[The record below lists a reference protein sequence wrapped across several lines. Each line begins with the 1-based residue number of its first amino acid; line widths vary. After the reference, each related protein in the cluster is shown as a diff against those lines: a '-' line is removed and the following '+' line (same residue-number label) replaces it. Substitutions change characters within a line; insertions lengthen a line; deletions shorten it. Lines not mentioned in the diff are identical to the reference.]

1 MLQVAFPHRG
11 VVPLQILAPK
21 SASSLQRLQSCIPH
35 SSECVQSLL
44 LFLWFVI
51 FKAQYTLT
59 PSQASSHVLLSWVSW
74 QTLSK
79 DICSP
84 RTRPG
89 GQTKYASGSGQN
101 INSGGNICYVIQKRG
116 EPVSPREK
124 LASNYSGTGRK
135 WNNFLFQ
142 WCRF

>member
-1 MLQVAFPHRG
+1 MPQVAFPHRG
-11 VVPLQILAPK
+11 AVPLQILAPK
-21 SASSLQRLQSCIPH
+21 GASSLQRLQPCIPH
-35 SSECVQSLL
+35 SSQCGQSLL

-59 PSQASSHVLLSWVSW
+59 PSQASSPVLLSWVSW

-101 INSGGNICYVIQKRG
+101 INSHGNICYVTRKRG
-116 EPVSPREK
+116 ESVSPREK
-124 LASNYSGTGRK
+124 PVSNYSGTGRK

-142 WCRF
+142 WCRL